1 MAHQISLFV
10 ENKPGKMDAVM
21 ELITD
26 RQIDIKAL
34 SIASAGSFGVIKM
47 LVNEPVKVREMLKE
61 AGMAVALEDV
71 VVIEL
76 DDLPSGVKR
85 VTALFTS
92 ENINIENA
100 YGFMAGDKSLFVVE
114 TKNGSALR
122 ELASAKGIRVLSDA
136 QIYGL

>member
-26 RQIDIKAL
+26 RQIDTKAL
-34 SIASAGSFGVIKM
+34 SIASAGSFGVLKM

-76 DDLPSGVKR
+76 DDLPKGVKK
-85 VTALFTS
+85 VTALFTA
-92 ENINIENA
+92 EGINIENA
-100 YGFMAGDKSLFVVE
+100 YGFMAGSKSLFVVE
-114 TKNGSALR
+114 TKNGSALK